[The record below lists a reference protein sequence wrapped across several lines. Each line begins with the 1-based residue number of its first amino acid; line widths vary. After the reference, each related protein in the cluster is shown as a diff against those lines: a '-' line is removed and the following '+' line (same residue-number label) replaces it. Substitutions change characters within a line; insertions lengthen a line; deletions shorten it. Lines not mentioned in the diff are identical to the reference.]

1 MEGEALLL
9 GRGRKTLMEKMTFE
23 LHLKECGGVSQAE
36 RKRKG
41 IPDKGTQA
49 WKKEALLLI

>member
-9 GRGRKTLMEKMTFE
+9 GRGRKTLMEKVTFE